1 MQYVLREILEA
12 AKTTADNW
20 DIDKQRHVWLEDYCA
35 QIALLA
41 T

>member
-1 MQYVLREILEA
+1 MQFVLREILEA

-20 DIDKQRHVWLEDYCA
+20 DIDKKRHEWLEDYCA
-35 QIALLA
+35 QISLLA